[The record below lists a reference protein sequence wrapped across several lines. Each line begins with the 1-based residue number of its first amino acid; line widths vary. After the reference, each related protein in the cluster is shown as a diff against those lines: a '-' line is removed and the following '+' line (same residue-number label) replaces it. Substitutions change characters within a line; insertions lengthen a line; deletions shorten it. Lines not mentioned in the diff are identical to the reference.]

1 MMNAQAARLSPDPA
15 PAGPADPAGP
25 PAPGPGPDREAAALA
40 MLRASPGTRVRHT
53 DATLLDH
60 LQGVH
65 DKLKLWGCREDLCL
79 AGLFH
84 SVYGTEHFRR
94 QTIPIAARPR
104 VAGVIG
110 AAAEE
115 MAFQFCTL
123 DTRAFL
129 ADIESFVAGGGTR
142 GALDAERADL
152 LHIFVANWLEQF
164 PRMRASQR
172 SSHIGFLRRAAALLD
187 PAAAAELEAV
197 FGFDRPLTP
206 HRSTSA
212 LEALDRG
219 VGTLQILDDFVPA
232 HLRHQLSA
240 LMARNIWRYGWKAA
254 DTQTRHFFWHS
265 HFAGDSD
272 DQGTSDCEH
281 ELHNRPLIAPV
292 LALWHL
298 IRDQLAPGH
307 VPVRVYANG
316 HTYGGD
322 GHVHSDADQPG
333 HFTSLYYAHPEW
345 EANWGGETLFYNADR
360 SDVVKAAYPRPGRL
374 VHFSGNIF
382 HAARS
387 PSRDCPALRSVIV
400 IKTYCPPGA

>member
-1 MMNAQAARLSPDPA
+1 MNNALATLGTPVLLHAAPE
-15 PAGPADPAGP
+15 
-25 PAPGPGPDREAAALA
+25 PDREAAALA
-40 MLRASPGTRVRHT
+40 FLRGIPGTRIRHT
-53 DATLLDH
+53 DTTLLAH
-60 LQGVH
+60 LQGVYA
-65 DKLKLWGCREDLCL
+65 KLKAWGCRDDLCF

-104 VAGVIG
+104 VTKVIG
-110 AAAEE
+110 SDAEAL
-115 MAFQFCTL
+115 AFQFCTL

-129 ADIESFVAGGGTR
+129 ADVEAFL
-142 GALDAERADL
+142 GARIADAPIDPEKSDL
-152 LHIFVANWLEQF
+152 LHLFVANWLEQF

-172 SSHIGFLRRAAALLD
+172 SSHIGFLRHARPLLL
-187 PAAAAELEAV
+187 PAAAEEVEAT
-197 FGFDRPLTP
+197 FGFNLPLTP
-206 HRSTSA
+206 RDSERE

-219 VGTLQILDDFVPA
+219 TGTLRILDDFVPL

-240 LMARNIWRYGWKAA
+240 LMGRNIWRYGWKAA
-254 DTQTRHFFWHS
+254 DTQTSHFFWHS

-272 DQGTSDCEH
+272 DHGNTDCEH
-281 ELHNRPLIAPV
+281 ELHNRPLVSPV
-292 LALWHL
+292 LELWHL

-316 HTYGGD
+316 QTYGGD
-322 GHVHSDADQPG
+322 GHIHSDADQPG

-345 EANWGGETLFYNADR
+345 DPNWGGETLFYNAGK
-360 SDVVKAAYPRPGRL
+360 SDVVAAAYPRPGRL

-400 IKTYCPPGA
+400 IKTYCPAA